1 MLAIQAAH
9 EREMRV
15 IALTGKGGGKITD
28 MLLENDIHLCV
39 PHDRTMRIQEVHIL
53 LLHILCDGIDTLL
66 LGDPA

>member
-1 MLAIQAAH
+1 
-9 EREMRV
+9 
-15 IALTGKGGGKITD
+15 
-28 MLLENDIHLCV
+28 LLDNDIHLCV